1 MSPEIHQ
8 AFERVFALHTITG
21 PILEVG
27 SISGPE
33 SLLTLKSLRQAS
45 PKIGIN
51 LDPPVEEQDYRI
63 IQGNANDMHQFEDGY
78 FSAVM
83 CNSTLEH
90 DRYFWK
96 TLSEISRVTA
106 SGGLI
111 VIGVPGYA
119 EMGVTTFASGKSWLK
134 KILAKVAQFTKS
146 DILLAGSVTLGIHN
160 YPGDYYRFSEQT
172 VREVFL
178 AGLEIIAIH
187 RVMHPPRFIGVAKKP

>member
-1 MSPEIHQ
+1 MSPEVYKTFDRI
-8 AFERVFALHTITG
+8 FSMYPIKG

-27 SISGPE
+27 SVSGPDN
-33 SLLTLKSLRQAS
+33 LLTLESLREAS

-51 LDPPVEEQDYRI
+51 LDSSVDTWDYRI
-63 IQGNANDMHQFEDGY
+63 IQGNANDMQMFEDGY

-90 DRYFWK
+90 DPYFWK
-96 TLSEISRVTA
+96 TLSEIFRVTT

-119 EMGVTTFASGKSWLK
+119 EMGVSTFASGNSLVKRGLNLLSK
-134 KILAKVAQFTKS
+134 YTKS
-146 DILLAGSVTLGIHN
+146 NILLAGTVTLGIHN
-160 YPGDYYRFSEQT
+160 YPGDYYRFSEQA

-178 AGLEIIAIH
+178 SGLENISIH
-187 RVMHPPRFIGVAKKP
+187 RVMHPPRFIGIGKKP